1 MSHKDAK
8 SFIENLGL
16 CIGEWNELN
25 SAQGSSGSVG
35 FLPDENAASIYAI
48 SQQLLEWLGGEV
60 FAFNF
65 DNSTSPLDD
74 EVIIFDGLFSIFS
87 EIFDL
92 NKKRLYLLKIDDKRH
107 EAALLLLIY
116 FSLVFK
122 FHIQIVSEKSTQN
135 ARVSI
140 QDGAIYFIGGND
152 VIIKG
157 EEFMEKNKI
166 TR

>member
-1 MSHKDAK
+1 
-8 SFIENLGL
+8 
-16 CIGEWNELN
+16 
-25 SAQGSSGSVG
+25 
-35 FLPDENAASIYAI
+35 
-48 SQQLLEWLGGEV
+48 
-60 FAFNF
+60 
-65 DNSTSPLDD
+65 LDD